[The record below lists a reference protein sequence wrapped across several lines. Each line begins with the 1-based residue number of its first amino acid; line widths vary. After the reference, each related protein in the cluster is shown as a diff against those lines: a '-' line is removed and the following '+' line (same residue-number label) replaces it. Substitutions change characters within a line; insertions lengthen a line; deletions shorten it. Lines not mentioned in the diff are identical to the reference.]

1 MSVDEPND
9 DETGNK
15 RVTDSE
21 GTVDEKVKNRIL
33 KARERVDEREDLLF
47 VQMPADPNSRLS
59 RREATA
65 AWNTTVRQYIR
76 AIEPLLKSDEIQ
88 EAGYYYREVPL
99 GREEIPPPDGQ
110 KQWSAFARSTSESQL
125 KREMG
130 LQPSFDPPEAKEV
143 AFAGLKDILDKQQ
156 ISLGWEF
163 APDPTQWGPEQEM
176 ERLSVTLPV
185 PKHVLEG
192 AVSAADQFL
201 QEAGVG
207 LEIGH
212 QEQDAEDDD
221 PF

>member
-1 MSVDEPND
+1 MTDERDND
-9 DETGNK
+9 GNK

-99 GREEIPPPDGQ
+99 GREEFPPPDGK
-110 KQWSAFARSTSESQL
+110 KQWSNFARTDNETQVIRS
-125 KREMG
+125 MG
-130 LQPSFDPPEAKEV
+130 LHPSFDPPEAKEV
-143 AFAGLKDILDKQQ
+143 RFEGLKDILDKQQ
-156 ISLGWEF
+156 ISLSWQF
-163 APDPTQWGPEQEM
+163 NVDPTQWGPEVER
-176 ERLSVTLPV
+176 ERLNITTPV
-185 PKHVLEG
+185 PKHTLEE

-212 QEQDAEDDD
+212 QEQDAEDDE